1 MPIISVWVLIA
12 KRKYNHMNTT
22 YQLSFFLIDLMKSY
36 INKEEQLSEK
46 ASELILQIG
55 KETDRRKIN
64 NESTKELE
72 YLYDTAI
79 WLKGEILK

>member
-1 MPIISVWVLIA
+1 
-12 KRKYNHMNTT
+12 MNTT
-22 YQLSFFLIDLMKSY
+22 NQLSFFLIDLIKSY

-64 NESTKELE
+64 NKTTEELE

-79 WLKGEILK
+79 WLKGEISK

>member
-1 MPIISVWVLIA
+1 
-12 KRKYNHMNTT
+12 MNTT
-22 YQLSFFLIDLMKSY
+22 NQLSFFLIDLMKSY

>member
-1 MPIISVWVLIA
+1 
-12 KRKYNHMNTT
+12 MNTT
-22 YQLSFFLIDLMKSY
+22 NQLSFFLIDLMKSY

-79 WLKGEILK
+79 WLKGEISK